1 MIRAMR
7 SLEIIGVSGSPYG
20 SEPFKAAEFWSRYG
34 DGQLL
39 PWQPGTVKEI
49 EAAPAEHQL
58 QAVMEKLQQ
67 LNPGFDGHEAHKIE
81 GGVVT
86 ELEISSLKLS
96 DISPLRI
103 FKGLRRL
110 NCHDSHVSDLGPL
123 RGMALTE
130 LNFWNCDVS
139 DLSPLAGMPLDN
151 VHCADT
157 SVSDLSPLKG
167 MASGISRSRPQISPR
182 ASM

>member
-1 MIRAMR
+1 MALKDLLGHAQEHCEGDGSDPRDAEPRNNRCQRLAVRQRA
-7 SLEIIGVSGSPYG
+7 IQGGGVR
-20 SEPFKAAEFWSRYG
+20 ESRYG

-96 DISPLRI
+96 DISPAAHTR
-103 FKGLRRL
+103 K
-110 NCHDSHVSDLGPL
+110 D
-123 RGMALTE
+123 
-130 LNFWNCDVS
+130 
-139 DLSPLAGMPLDN
+139 
-151 VHCADT
+151 
-157 SVSDLSPLKG
+157 
-167 MASGISRSRPQISPR
+167 
-182 ASM
+182 